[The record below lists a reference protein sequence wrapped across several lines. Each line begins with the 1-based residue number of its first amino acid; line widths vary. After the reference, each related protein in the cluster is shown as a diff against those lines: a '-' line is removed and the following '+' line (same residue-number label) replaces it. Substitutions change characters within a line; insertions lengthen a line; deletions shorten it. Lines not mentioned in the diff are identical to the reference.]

1 MSCSLRR
8 LFAHVTVRGH
18 LRAGLHGLRAAIG
31 QKRLR
36 GLCAKLEELSEDR
49 CRQLLQALV
58 RSCELVAGGEEA
70 VKEDLACIK
79 VVSRPLSLPVCSAY
93 SQYEHI
99 LPGMSCVDLPKDDIV
114 EAQASGEM

>member
-1 MSCSLRR
+1 M
-8 LFAHVTVRGH
+8 AQG
-18 LRAGLHGLRAAIG
+18 AIG
-31 QKRLR
+31 HKRLR